1 MNLKGKN
8 YLITGSSGYLGQDIV
23 LELLKH
29 ESNVL
34 SFSSKKFPQHIDK
47 DNFKHFVIDI
57 SKENNEIEI
66 HLTDFVKKFG
76 KIDGVV
82 HLASRGT
89 RRIKLNLKSEDFAR
103 DLVEAPKT
111 LWSTLTKIKPH
122 INLDSCS
129 IVIFGSLW
137 GTHIPIPKMYLDLK
151 NEPSVS
157 LPASRAALRQ
167 IVKYFAVIWAKENVR
182 CNLII
187 PGWFP
192 KPGKT
197 ERLDY
202 MNEITGRIPMER
214 VGIPQDI
221 VGPTLFLLSE
231 QSKYMTGTEII
242 VDGGYSLH

>member
-23 LELLKH
+23 MELLKY

-34 SFSSKKFPQHIDK
+34 SFSSKEFPQGIDK
-47 DNFKHFVIDI
+47 DNFRHFVCDI
-57 SKENNEIEI
+57 PKEYNEIEI

-89 RRIKLNLKSEDFAR
+89 RRINLNLTSEDFAR

-111 LWSTLTKIKPH
+111 LWSTLMKIKPH

-167 IVKYFAVIWAKENVR
+167 IVKYLAVIWAKENVR

>member
-1 MNLKGKN
+1 MNKN
-8 YLITGSSGYLGQDIV
+8 FVITGSAGYLGKDIV
-23 LELLKH
+23 LELLKYG
-29 ESNVL
+29 SNVL
-34 SFSSKKFPQHIDK
+34 SFSSKDFAQDIDNE
-47 DNFKHFVIDI
+47 NFTHFTCDI
-57 SKENNEIEI
+57 SNEQNELEI
-66 HLTDFVKKFG
+66 HLSDFVKKFG
-76 KIDGVV
+76 KIDGFV

-89 RRIKLNLKSEDFAR
+89 RQVDLNLISEEFAR

-111 LWSTLTKIKPH
+111 LWSTLMKIKPYV
-122 INLDSCS
+122 NTGSCS

-151 NEPSVS
+151 NEPSIS

-167 IVKYFAVIWAKENVR
+167 IVKYLAVIWAKENIR

-192 KPGKT
+192 KPGNT
-197 ERLDY
+197 ERPDY
-202 MNEITGRIPMER
+202 MKEITGRIPMER

-221 VGPTLFLLSE
+221 VGPTLFLLSDH
-231 QSKYMTGTEII
+231 SKYMTGTEII